1 MADHLRMP
9 SLRERLADL
18 WEDLTFGHDA
28 SAAAVVIVAL
38 CLFAAMLIGYLGL
51 ARSVWRWWLT

>member
-1 MADHLRMP
+1 MP